1 MNTKKKNKSMFNF
14 MVVLATFITTIITVG
29 VLGFVVYIYRNKKEE
44 LKNLIV
50 KDKSPVVFAK
60 ESISKPICSE
70 YKDIKE
76 LTVNVKYKV
85 PQEAQKLTE
94 LPLDLQSLYEEESL
108 NYGSLYEIKCDNIV
122 GYLFIYK
129 FDKTGLEKGYFDIEI
144 EENKFSLDNEDQKVN
159 NFNSYYWK
167 SNLYDQPEYI
177 FLKKDLF
184 FTGEKGIRASLIAKE
199 ENIKKFK
206 EIFAEIIEN
215 VEYIEEPII
224 NNDLVKYTNPAYG
237 YSFDYSSEDVL
248 EEVSGFYCKD
258 YKCLK
263 SETNGDVVKI
273 NDLYITSYAS
283 NVSTDYDYDE
293 GLDKNLYKEPIKT
306 SIGGEA
312 YYYIISNDGYIRMI
326 THDYKISGDILWVKT
341 EKKVVKKGISYYIS
355 FNSGLFDDYIT
366 EVEIENLNKLFNLFV
381 F

>member
-1 MNTKKKNKSMFNF
+1 
-14 MVVLATFITTIITVG
+14 
-29 VLGFVVYIYRNKKEE
+29 
-44 LKNLIV
+44 
-50 KDKSPVVFAK
+50 
-60 ESISKPICSE
+60 
-70 YKDIKE
+70 
-76 LTVNVKYKV
+76 
-85 PQEAQKLTE
+85 
-94 LPLDLQSLYEEESL
+94 
-108 NYGSLYEIKCDNIV
+108 
-122 GYLFIYK
+122 
-129 FDKTGLEKGYFDIEI
+129 
-144 EENKFSLDNEDQKVN
+144 
-159 NFNSYYWK
+159 
-167 SNLYDQPEYI
+167 
-177 FLKKDLF
+177 LF
-184 FTGEKGIRASLIAKE
+184 FTGEKGIRASLITKE
-199 ENIKKFK
+199 ENRKKFK